1 MKMTSLVLSALIA
14 MPAFAGAALA
24 ERPFDPNKP
33 VVVQRESLSYF
44 ALNDAISMAD
54 AYGALAE
61 GMHGTFGK
69 FPAHFDA
76 GLHTHTGAYRGI
88 VLKGVMTNP
97 FGSETDPPRM
107 EPGSYWYVPAGMV
120 HSTACVSDEPC
131 EFFFYADSGFDFH
144 PTE

>member
-1 MKMTSLVLSALIA
+1 MKMTSLVLSALIVI
-14 MPAFAGAALA
+14 PALAGAALA
-24 ERPFDPNKP
+24 EGTFDPNAP

-54 AYGALAE
+54 AYGALT
-61 GMHGTFGK
+61 GGTHGTFGK

-76 GLHTHTGAYRGI
+76 GFHTHTGAYRGI

-97 FGSETDPPRM
+97 FENETDPPHM

-120 HSTACVSDEPC
+120 HATACVSDEPC
-131 EFFFYADSGFDFH
+131 EFFFYADSAFDFL
-144 PTE
+144 PTK